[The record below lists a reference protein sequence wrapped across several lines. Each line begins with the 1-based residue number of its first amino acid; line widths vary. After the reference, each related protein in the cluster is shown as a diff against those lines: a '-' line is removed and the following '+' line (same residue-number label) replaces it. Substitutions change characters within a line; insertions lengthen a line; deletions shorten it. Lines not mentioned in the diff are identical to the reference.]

1 MARHIG
7 LTLLVAFICADAGE
21 SSPLRYEE
29 LIKWNID
36 FSVPRFQ
43 RGVNYTTTV
52 DPQTTY
58 GVWEGWGTSL
68 CWWANVFGQNDTL
81 ADLFFTMENV
91 NITTSNGFNN
101 LPGLG
106 LNIARYNAGGSA
118 WKPLS
123 DGSTMVTSPNIP
135 AFKQIEGFWQ
145 DNDSSDPSSSS
156 FDWSV
161 DQNQIAML
169 KMAQA
174 RGCDYLELFSNSPMW
189 WQLENSNPS
198 GSDDGTDVSET

>member
-1 MARHIG
+1 MCMISSQTMYFFN
-7 LTLLVAFICADAGE
+7 LVTLVIFVPKRFEVLE
-21 SSPLRYEE
+21 
-29 LIKWNID
+29 KWNID
-36 FSVPRFQ
+36 FNEPRFQ
-43 RGVNYTTTV
+43 QDSNYTTTV
-52 DPQTTY
+52 RPQTTF

-68 CWWANVFGQNDTL
+68 CWWANVFGQNENL
-81 ADLFFTMENV
+81 ADLFFTMKHTR
-91 NITTSNGFNN
+91 IKTPKGLIW

-106 LNIARYNAGGSA
+106 LNIARYNAGGNA
-118 WKPLS
+118 WKPLT

-135 AFKQIEGFWQ
+135 AFKQMEGFWQ

-198 GSDDGTDVSET
+198 GGAFGFTVSSY